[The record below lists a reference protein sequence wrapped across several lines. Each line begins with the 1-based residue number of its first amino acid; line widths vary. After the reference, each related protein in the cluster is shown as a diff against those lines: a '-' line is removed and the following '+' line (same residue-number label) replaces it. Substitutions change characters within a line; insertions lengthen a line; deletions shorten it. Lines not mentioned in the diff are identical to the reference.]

1 MAAATS
7 IISARAIT
15 KVLSN
20 LPPGV
25 IPLYTLPGSTA
36 DGGGTV
42 GSNISSSAPSDGLSS
57 AAGADPVGY
66 MLNGVV
72 YTKYD
77 FMVQISASL
86 TLLLGIVQLV
96 MGIIHSYLLVLILS
110 YSCYLVLIINYTFVQ
125 LCNLHKNTS
134 MCT

>member
-7 IISARAIT
+7 IISAGAVT
-15 KVLSN
+15 KVLEN

-25 IPLYTLPGSTA
+25 IPLYTLPSSTA
-36 DGGGTV
+36 DAGVTV
-42 GSNISSSAPSDGLSS
+42 ESNISTSPPNGGLSITTS
-57 AAGADPVGY
+57 AEPVGY

-96 MGIIHSYLLVLILS
+96 MGIIRFYL
-110 YSCYLVLIINYTFVQ
+110 
-125 LCNLHKNTS
+125 
-134 MCT
+134 